1 MTMIVGIVTEVGVFY
16 FAELTHEASPDTAS
30 LIRAGTLR
38 MRPILMTSIIAVL
51 ALLPLALGL
60 GEGAAMQTALAIS
73 IISGLCLAVPLV
85 LLVTPAVY
93 LLLSRPGRKG
103 YLTVPTDRR
112 RLAFSSAIWHR
123 KPLRED
129 L

>member
-60 GEGAAMQTALAIS
+60 GGGRDADRTCHQHHLWALPCGAAGATRDTCCLS
-73 IISGLCLAVPLV
+73 IAKP
-85 LLVTPAVY
+85 PRAKR
-93 LLLSRPGRKG
+93 LSDG
-103 YLTVPTDRR
+103 
-112 RLAFSSAIWHR
+112 AN
-123 KPLRED
+123 
-129 L
+129 

>member
-1 MTMIVGIVTEVGVFY
+1 MIVGIVTEVASFTSRN
-16 FAELTHEASPDTAS
+16 FTHEASPDAAS

-60 GEGAAMQTALAIS
+60 GEGAAMQTPLAIS

-85 LLVTPAVY
+85 LLVTPVVY
-93 LLLSRPGRKG
+93 LLLSRPGAK
-103 YLTVPTDRR
+103 
-112 RLAFSSAIWHR
+112 RLSDGAN
-123 KPLRED
+123 
-129 L
+129 